1 MSPEQAEFN
10 AHDVDTRSD
19 IYSLGVLL
27 YELLTGHT
35 PFDSD
40 IWLKS
45 GIDALRKTICEGE
58 PTRPSTRLTMELA
71 AHGVPPSAFA
81 ARQSAVSARRRS
93 GGRAGKQSGIVEQNP
108 SEPPEAGTP
117 NRRPPTKE
125 LIAELR
131 GDLDCIVLK
140 ALEKDR
146 TRRYETANG
155 LAMDIQRHLAHEP
168 VLARAPSR
176 LYLLRKFVRRH
187 RPEFAVSAAVALLLV
202 SGIVFTVRDA
212 ARTRAAEKVQR
223 TLRER
228 AEANQHRAEQA
239 KADADAANQ
248 RVTRSLFIREWQ
260 DAEHLLEQGKVGSAL
275 AWFAR
280 AVRARPDDVAARTRL
295 LGILTERTFA
305 LPAGHPLAH
314 GAPVNSALLTSD
326 GTHLVTAAADH
337 QVRIWPLDLDTASRI
352 LPETFTDPRVAIV
365 SPNNRVLVQDSESV
379 SLWELDGTPVRRIA
393 LRRHSS
399 RPVSTTSD
407 GRFALLI
414 AESGPQLWDAA
425 ELRPVGQ
432 PVPIEKLVHWAL
444 SANGQ
449 HLFGYAGDKA
459 FGAWSASSG
468 KLIWDVSLP
477 ELPGAS
483 EWNGMTYDP
492 KSERLVL
499 DRWAASAGVN
509 ELSVWNLKSE
519 TGGLLRPS
527 SPSLTVWPRSGI
539 SARAF
544 SPSGDRLFVGDL
556 EGSLGCVNLAT
567 GELETLNSEHDGR
580 IWFLSF
586 PGNGQRLATASAD
599 GTARLW
605 DVRMRSPEPRIWT
618 NGFSTWD
625 AKFSPDSRWFVMTGL
640 GAAEVRETATGALRH
655 RLPLE
660 GLVTHLNFS
669 PDGRRI
675 VACSSWGE
683 ARVWD
688 AQTGAPVIEPLHGPP
703 SHYVAFSPDGRLF
716 CVVSSH
722 NTVTLS
728 ETETG
733 RSAGPTLTNNSA
745 GVSALFSRDSR
756 RLFVATASGELEF
769 WSVPEGTRLER
780 SVRHKDVIWT
790 TRFSPDERLLLT
802 ASRDRTAALWEA
814 DTGRLVREFR
824 HEQQVLTAAFSPD
837 GKRILTGDGSRRA
850 FIWDAAT
857 GQRLMELM
865 PHPGAAWYGEFSTD
879 GRLILTGDDAGNA
892 RLWDAA
898 SGLPLSGWVKNG
910 PSLKRTHLSPD
921 GRWALS
927 AAEDGTV
934 RVWPV
939 LVAPLPAPAW
949 LPELA
954 EALAGRR
961 LRDDGTLEPVPAERW
976 LALNKSL
983 ATSTADD
990 FYARWAKWFLV
1001 ERMKDKPAA
1010 FVP

>member
-1 MSPEQAEFN
+1 
-10 AHDVDTRSD
+10 
-19 IYSLGVLL
+19 
-27 YELLTGHT
+27 
-35 PFDSD
+35 
-40 IWLKS
+40 
-45 GIDALRKTICEGE
+45 
-58 PTRPSTRLTMELA
+58 
-71 AHGVPPSAFA
+71 
-81 ARQSAVSARRRS
+81 
-93 GGRAGKQSGIVEQNP
+93 
-108 SEPPEAGTP
+108 
-117 NRRPPTKE
+117 
-125 LIAELR
+125 
-131 GDLDCIVLK
+131 
-140 ALEKDR
+140 
-146 TRRYETANG
+146 
-155 LAMDIQRHLAHEP
+155 
-168 VLARAPSR
+168 
-176 LYLLRKFVRRH
+176 
-187 RPEFAVSAAVALLLV
+187 
-202 SGIVFTVRDA
+202 
-212 ARTRAAEKVQR
+212 
-223 TLRER
+223 LRER

-248 RVTRSLFIREWQ
+248 RLTRSLFIREWQ

-305 LPAGHPLAH
+305 LPAGRPLAH
-314 GAPVNSALLTSD
+314 GAPVKSALLTSD

-337 QVRIWPLDLDTASRI
+337 QVRIWPLNLDTASRI

-399 RPVSTTSD
+399 GPVSTTSD

-449 HLFGYAGDKA
+449 HLVGPMRYRSA

-468 KLIWDVSLP
+468 ELIWEVNLP

-483 EWNGMTYDP
+483 DWNVMAYDP

-499 DRWAASAGVN
+499 GRWASSAGVN

-519 TGGLLRPS
+519 AGGLLRPL
-527 SPSLTVWPRSGI
+527 SPSLTVWPRSGM
-539 SARAF
+539 SALAF
-544 SPSGDRLFVGDL
+544 SPSSDRLFVGDL

-567 GELETLNSEHDGR
+567 GELETLSGEHDGR

-675 VACSSWGE
+675 VACTSLGE

-688 AQTGAPVIEPLHGPP
+688 AQTGAPVIGPLRGPP
-703 SHYVAFSPDGRLF
+703 SHYVAFSADGRLF
-716 CVVSSH
+716 CVVSSQ

-733 RSAGPTLTNNSA
+733 RSAGPTLTNHST

-769 WSVPEGTRLER
+769 WSVEGTRLER

-857 GQRLMELM
+857 GQRLIELM
-865 PHPGAAWYGEFSTD
+865 AHPGAAWYGEFSTD

-898 SGLPLSGWVKNG
+898 SGLPLSGWVRNG

-939 LVAPLPAPAW
+939 LFARLPAPVW

-983 ATSTADD
+983 AANSAND
-990 FYARWAKWFLV
+990 FYGRWARWFLV